1 MRWYLL
7 VFFNKFIYSEFLNCP
22 QLKASIFE
30 IFVSQYG
37 NLLWVL
43 SFFFML
49 CLGHV
54 FFTSIA
60 DMPAL
65 CKQ

>member
-37 NLLWVL
+37 SLLWVL
-43 SFFFML
+43 SFSFML
-49 CLGHV
+49 C
-54 FFTSIA
+54 
-60 DMPAL
+60 
-65 CKQ
+65 